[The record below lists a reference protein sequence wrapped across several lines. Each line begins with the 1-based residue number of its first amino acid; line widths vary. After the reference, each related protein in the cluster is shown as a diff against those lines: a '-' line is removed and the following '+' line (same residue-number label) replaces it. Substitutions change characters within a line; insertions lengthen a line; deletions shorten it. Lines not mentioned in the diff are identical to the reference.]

1 MRLPPLSD
9 DVEWSVCVRDVVSSR
24 VLAAV
29 SADRVLRTA
38 SIGKLF
44 LLIEIARAAAAGELD
59 LAEEVARTNEDLVAD
74 SGLWHL
80 MSRDAFTID
89 DLCWLVGGFSDNLA
103 TNVLVR
109 RIGVSAVGATSE
121 SLGFVRSALL
131 DRVRDDR
138 SPEDPWTLS
147 AGNAEELSDLMARL
161 RRGDIVSASV
171 SSRVLRWVA
180 ANADLSMVAAA
191 FGLDPLA
198 HAEPDRGVTLVNKT
212 GTISTVRGDVGVVSG
227 PAAFVAYAVLASW
240 PDDAAADPRDRVLA
254 EMAAIGATIRTHI
267 GA

>member
-1 MRLPPLSD
+1 M
-9 DVEWSVCVRDVVSSR
+9 CVRDASSSR
-24 VLAAV
+24 VLSAV

-44 LLIEIARAAAAGELD
+44 LLIEVARAADAGELD
-59 LAEEVARTNEDLVAD
+59 LGEVVGRTSDDAVAD

-109 RIGVSAVGATSE
+109 RIGISAVGATSE

-138 SPEDPWTLS
+138 SPADPWTLS
-147 AGNAEELSDLMARL
+147 AGNADELSDLMARL

-198 HAEPDRGVTLVNKT
+198 HAEPDRGVTLANKT

-227 PAAFVAYAVLASW
+227 PAGAVAYAVLASW
-240 PDDAAADPRDRVLA
+240 SGGAADDPRDRVLA

>member
-9 DVEWSVCVRDVVSSR
+9 DVEWSVCVRDAASSR
-24 VLAAV
+24 VLA
-29 SADRVLRTA
+29 SLSPDRVLRTA

-59 LAEEVARTNEDLVAD
+59 LGEELRRTSDDAVAD

-80 MSRDAFTID
+80 MRRDAFTID

-103 TNVLVR
+103 TNVLTR
-109 RIGVSAVGATSE
+109 RIGISAVGATSA

-147 AGNAEELSDLMARL
+147 AGNADELSDLMARL
-161 RRGDIVSASV
+161 HRGDIGSASV

-212 GTISTVRGDVGVVSG
+212 GTISTVRGDVGVVTG
-227 PAAFVAYAVLASW
+227 PAGSVAYAVLASW
-240 PDDAAADPRDRVLA
+240 PDDAAEDPRDRVLA

>member
-1 MRLPPLSD
+1 MCL
-9 DVEWSVCVRDVVSSR
+9 RDASSSE
-24 VLAAV
+24 VLV
-29 SADRVLRTA
+29 DLTPDRVLRTA

-44 LLIEIARAAAAGELD
+44 LLVEIARAVAADELD
-59 LAEEVARTNEDLVAD
+59 LVEELTRTDADAVAD

-80 MSRDAFTID
+80 MRRDAFTID
-89 DLCWLVGGFSDNLA
+89 NLCWLVGGFSDNLA

-109 RIGVSAVGATSE
+109 RIGIKAVTATSE

-138 SPEDPWTLS
+138 GSEDPWTLS
-147 AGNAEELSDLMARL
+147 AGCADELSDLMARL
-161 RRGDIVSASV
+161 HRGDIVSASV

-180 ANADLSMVAAA
+180 ANADLSMVASA

-212 GTISTVRGDVGVVSG
+212 GTISTVRADVGVVTG
-227 PAAFVAYAVLASW
+227 PAAAVAYVVIASW
-240 PDDAAADPRDRVLA
+240 PDDATDDPRDRVLA
-254 EMAAIGATIRTHI
+254 DMAAIGTVIRTHI